1 MHLKIWSWW
10 PCGALIERE
19 KRPGLSG
26 EYKDSK
32 GGRETRFSLRREERG
47 EETRGEGRTR
57 GLLLLALGISV
68 ILHFCPC
75 AAISIKCIFGPDHHC
90 VCRSK

>member
-1 MHLKIWSWW
+1 
-10 PCGALIERE
+10 LIERE

-47 EETRGEGRTR
+47 EERRREERGGRE
-57 GLLLLALGISV
+57 V
-68 ILHFCPC
+68 YF
-75 AAISIKCIFGPDHHC
+75 F
-90 VCRSK
+90 

>member
-47 EETRGEGRTR
+47 EERRGDERFTSSSPR
-57 GLLLLALGISV
+57 D
-68 ILHFCPC
+68 FCDFTFLSLC
-75 AAISIKCIFGPDHHC
+75 GY
-90 VCRSK
+90 